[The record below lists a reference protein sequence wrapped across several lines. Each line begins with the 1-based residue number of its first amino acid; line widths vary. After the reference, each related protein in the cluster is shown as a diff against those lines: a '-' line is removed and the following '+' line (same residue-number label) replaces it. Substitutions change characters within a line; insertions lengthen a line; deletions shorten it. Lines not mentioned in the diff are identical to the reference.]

1 MPHWPPPP
9 LRCAPQRPGADCCSL
24 SSVSCAPTCLIH
36 RDRLPTLQSCVQPL
50 EPRQTKCNPLCG
62 TGLTA
67 LASPLQKKNDL
78 LYKTALRRKAR
89 RLAVK
94 FWMLTWEQKETEGNL
109 ECLYAALFRDSVSEA
124 VKARL
129 PEGPVRK
136 MLAPPPQVGVLAWA
150 DDGRL

>member
-1 MPHWPPPP
+1 MQAAGWH
-9 LRCAPQRPGADCCSL
+9 CAHCR
-24 SSVSCAPTCLIH
+24 
-36 RDRLPTLQSCVQPL
+36 TL
-50 EPRQTKCNPLCG
+50 
-62 TGLTA
+62 
-67 LASPLQKKNDL
+67 LQKKNDL

-94 FWMLTWEQKETEGNL
+94 FWMLTWQQKETEGNL

-136 MLAPPPQVGVLAWA
+136 MLAPPLQVGVL
-150 DDGRL
+150 LKF